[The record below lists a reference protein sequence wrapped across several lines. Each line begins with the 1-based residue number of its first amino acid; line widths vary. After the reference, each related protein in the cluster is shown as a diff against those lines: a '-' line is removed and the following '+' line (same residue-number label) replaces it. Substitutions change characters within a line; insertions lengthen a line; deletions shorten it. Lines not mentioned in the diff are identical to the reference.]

1 MMSGRKEADACRVR
15 IVALTALVTLF
26 YTAARADYPVATA
39 HTADEPP
46 RIDGVLDDAVW
57 DEAVPVTDFIQ
68 RDPVEGAP
76 STERTEVRILRDGG
90 NLYVGF
96 RCFDAAPDQI
106 IANTMRRD
114 GDLGDD
120 DNVQVILDTYDDR
133 RGGFSFATNPLG
145 ARLDIALSNEG
156 RTRSESWDCVW
167 RCRAR
172 TDSLGWTAEMAI
184 PLDQLRYAV
193 NADATWGL
201 NITRTIR
208 RKNEHTFLVP
218 PPMAYGFSGHLR
230 TSQLATLEGLGRL
243 EKHPRLEI
251 TPYARAAATRDL
263 EALDTDAQNSV
274 DSGADL
280 KYGITP
286 GMTLDLSWRTDFAQ
300 VEADREQVNLTRFS
314 LFFPEKRD
322 FFLEGAGI
330 FSFGEPVRHGGSRPP
345 TLLFY
350 SRRIGL
356 EEGYALPVIAGGRLS
371 GRSGPFEIGVLN
383 IATEAARFRD
393 EETEDRYLSDAGDLL
408 DEDDPRL
415 GLATIVDT
423 VEVDFI
429 DTTDVRRTHFSV
441 VRLKRDLFTRS
452 SIGLIAVNRE
462 PGAEAG
468 YNRSLGLDADLSL
481 FDAALNLRG
490 FAARTFSPQLRGR
503 ESAGHL
509 EVDYRRGVFESRAEY
524 LDVGED
530 FNPEV
535 GFLPREGIRRFR
547 GFFRHR
553 PFLSTPWIRR
563 YSVGPSVTYLTDLDG
578 QLQSR
583 DLSFA
588 AFVNLEGGD
597 WIGLRV
603 RQRFERLDEPF
614 EIHDDIEIAPTEHTF
629 ASYSVDV
636 NTDDGRRFSSRGTVE
651 IGEFWSGNRVRLS
664 LDGTANINSR
674 FSISA
679 DYDHN
684 RVRLPEGDFNTN
696 ALRNRFLYTFS
707 TDLFLRGL
715 VQWNS
720 KSEIVGINTLCN
732 WRYRPGSDLYLVY
745 SQVWDTDGGSQL
757 NRSLQCK
764 LTYFWKRS
772 GRSTR

>member
-1 MMSGRKEADACRVR
+1 
-15 IVALTALVTLF
+15 VTLF
-26 YTAARADYPVATA
+26 FTAARADYPVVTA
-39 HTADEPP
+39 HTTDQQP
-46 RIDGVLDDAVW
+46 RIDGVLDDSVW
-57 DEAVPVTDFIQ
+57 DEAVPITDFLQ
-68 RDPVEGAP
+68 RDPVLGAP
-76 STERTEVRILRDGG
+76 ATERTEVRILRDGA
-90 NLYVGF
+90 NLYLGF
-96 RCFDAAPDQI
+96 RCFDAEPDQI

-133 RGGFSFATNPLG
+133 RGGFFFATNPLG
-145 ARLDIALSNEG
+145 ARLDIALSSEG
-156 RTRSESWDCVW
+156 RSHNKSWDGVW

-193 NADATWGL
+193 SDDATWGL
-201 NITRTIR
+201 NIARTIR
-208 RKNEHTFLVP
+208 RKNEQTFLVP

-230 TSQLATLEGLGRL
+230 TSRLATLEGLGRL
-243 EKHPRLEI
+243 EEHPRLEI
-251 TPYARAAATRDL
+251 TPYAQAGTTRDL
-263 EALDTDAQNSV
+263 EALDTDAQHSV

-330 FSFGEPVRHGGSRPP
+330 FSFGEQWSGGRPP

-356 EEGYALPVIAGGRLS
+356 EEGHAVPVIAGGKLT

-383 IATEAARFRD
+383 VTTEAAQFRD
-393 EETEDRYLSDAGDLL
+393 EETEDRFLNDLGDLL
-408 DEDDPRL
+408 NEDDPRL
-415 GLATIVDT
+415 ASATITDT

-429 DTTDVRRTHFSV
+429 DTTRVRRTHFSV
-441 VRLKRDLFTRS
+441 VRLKRDLLSHS

-468 YNRSLGLDADLSL
+468 SNRSLGLDADLSL
-481 FDAALNLRG
+481 FDAALNVRG
-490 FAARTFSPQLRGR
+490 FAARTFSPELTGR

-509 EVDYRRGVFESRAEY
+509 QVDYRRGVFESRAEY

-535 GFLPREGIRRFR
+535 GFVPREGTRRFR

-553 PFLSTPWIRR
+553 PLLSTPWIRR

-578 QLQSR
+578 QLQTR
-583 DLSFA
+583 DVSFA

-597 WIGLRV
+597 WIGLRF
-603 RQRFERLDEPF
+603 RERFERLDEPF
-614 EIHDDIEIAPTEHTF
+614 EIHDDIEIPATEHTF
-629 ASYSVDV
+629 TSYSLDVD
-636 NTDDGRRFSSRGTVE
+636 TDDGRRFSSNSTIEV
-651 IGEFWSGNRVRLS
+651 GEFWSGNRLRLS
-664 LDGTANINSR
+664 LGGTANINSR

-679 DYDHN
+679 NHDYN
-684 RVRLPEGDFNTN
+684 RVRLPEGNFNTN
-696 ALRNRFLYTFS
+696 ALSNRFLYTFS

-720 KSEIVGINTLCN
+720 KNEIIGINTLCN
-732 WRYRPGSDLYLVY
+732 WRYRPGSDLFLVY
-745 SQVWDTDGGSQL
+745 SQVWDTDGAGQL

-764 LTYFWKRS
+764 LTYFWKREA
-772 GRSTR
+772 RSMR